1 MTFLGIDTKDTIF
14 EDVETNID
22 IPLNDEVAYKLYP
35 KYNWVYST
43 SRLLDFQNIEWAPFE
58 MGDLTYRLR
67 EFPFSGVA
75 TGNQPLNKYGHEA
88 GSIYIKEPAGDN
100 LTTDI
105 AIMKGSI
112 KWAKHHN
119 VVDGEKVV
127 LDELRGDIELR
138 ISALATMHFRKF
150 AGVISVDTIGN
161 AIVGVRLCMTADIV
175 DQYEEDWLKRVLRI
189 YNRRP
194 WGK

>member
-43 SRLLDFQNIEWAPFE
+43 SRLLDFQNITWTPFGGGE
-58 MGDLTYRLR
+58 FTLMHS
-67 EFPFSGVA
+67 EFPV
-75 TGNQPLNKYGHEA
+75 TGGGGA
-88 GSIYIKEPAGDN
+88 IYTKPMPGDK

-119 VVDGEKVV
+119 VVDGEKQV

-161 AIVGVRLCMTADIV
+161 AIVGVRLCMTADVV